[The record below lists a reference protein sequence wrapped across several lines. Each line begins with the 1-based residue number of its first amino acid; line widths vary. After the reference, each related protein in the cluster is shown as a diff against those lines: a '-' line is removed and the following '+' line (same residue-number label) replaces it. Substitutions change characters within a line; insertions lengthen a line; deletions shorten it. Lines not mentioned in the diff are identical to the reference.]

1 VIQQK
6 VDNLRSILQD
16 LGSAAI
22 AFSGGTDST
31 FLLYQ
36 AFSELGP
43 DNCLAVCANSVVFT
57 SRELER
63 AESFCVDRGI
73 PLQII
78 EHDVLAI
85 DGFRENSAERCYL
98 CKKSL
103 LEQISVVA
111 TQYGLNQVLEGSV
124 LDDLE
129 DYRPGRR
136 ALAECNVR
144 SPLLEAGL
152 SKAEVWELSQ
162 EMGLVLAEQRP
173 ESCLATRFMSG
184 QTLTPDGLRR
194 VELAEQALHDLGFQ
208 LLRVRVH
215 GTLARLE
222 CDGIGMGLLSDSSLR
237 QTVHDLL
244 VDLGFRQV
252 AVDLAGYQRGSMNA
266 RVT

>member
-1 VIQQK
+1 MIQQK

-16 LGSAAI
+16 LGSTAI
-22 AFSGGTDST
+22 AFSGGADSS
-31 FLLYQ
+31 FLLHL
-36 AFSELGP
+36 ALNELGP

-57 SRELER
+57 SRELKR
-63 AESFCVDRGI
+63 AESFCADRGI

-85 DGFRENSAERCYL
+85 DRFRENSAERCYL

-103 LEQISVVA
+103 MEQISVIA
-111 TQYGLNQVLEGSV
+111 AQCGLSQVIEGSV

-136 ALAECNVR
+136 ALVECNVR

-152 SKAEVWELSQ
+152 SKADVYELAQ
-162 EMGLVLAEQRP
+162 EMGLVLADQKP
-173 ESCLATRFMSG
+173 ESCLATRFASG
-184 QTLTPDGLRR
+184 QTLTPAGLRR

-222 CDGIGMGLLSDSSLR
+222 CDDIGMSLLYDSGLR

-244 VDLGFRQV
+244 VSLGFTQV